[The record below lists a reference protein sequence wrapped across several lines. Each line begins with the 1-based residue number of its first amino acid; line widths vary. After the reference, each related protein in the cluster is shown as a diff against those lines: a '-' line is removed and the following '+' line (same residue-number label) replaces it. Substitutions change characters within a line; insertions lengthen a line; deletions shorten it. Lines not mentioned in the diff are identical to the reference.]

1 MKKLKLLLAFCALL
15 LGWSNASAQ
24 KDVTSQYITNA
35 TLSNGLTG
43 WTVNNFNNPV
53 RGNNTTGYASECWAG
68 NPLSKTSYSMTQTI
82 NLPAGNYQ
90 LVNYSFYRFSW
101 GAADNPNKSLAKLKA
116 GAQEVDIKTL
126 GGITAAGYA
135 NSQAE
140 GANCFDSKMYRNTV
154 DFTVAADNTP
164 VEIGIYGT
172 HDAVASWVI
181 AGMFELIN
189 LDEPA
194 TMDAPFD
201 VTGYITNP
209 GFEYRDLTG
218 WTQSSNGYLGTQ
230 SNNQGFKVGGWY
242 AEKWQK
248 SGALPEGSATQT
260 LTSLPAGYYKLTA
273 NLGGNGTYIDLNGK
287 TASWTADKDYTVGY
301 VLSENEDLTITFGK
315 TAEGTANWIH
325 FDNFRLQFCG
335 DVAEALNTLIAKKTT
350 YNGVIPSA
358 AYSALLTAVNAYD
371 KVYSDIDELLAAMDA
386 VQDLYN
392 EADLL
397 KAPFASFLSLK
408 AAADALK
415 AVENTNPEANSTLS
429 DAISGQVTAVNA
441 ATTAAG
447 INTATATLKT
457 AMITYVGVAD
467 PTSGNRFDLTF
478 MLTNPDLTG
487 LPTWA
492 PADGWAS
499 EEADGNSQVMVND
512 SKTVGDKKYFYEY
525 WSNPAKASGK
535 FALYNAVTL
544 PAGTYTMSCYAFA
557 EDQYTASTVDGVY
570 FYANDTQ
577 GSCVT
582 STVLAEQAISFIN
595 DEEQEVKIGLK
606 TLTGNTRNWMGI
618 GYVELY
624 KEYTDNTTYDIEVTS
639 TNCTVATT
647 VDGNPA
653 TSAKALKTVTL
664 TVTPIDDYAVS
675 SVSASYDDGESH
687 AIDVANP
694 STNVY
699 TFQMPAYEV
708 SVSILCNVDKSALY
722 TAIQNATGARKS
734 ANEGT
739 GVFQIPAA
747 AGTTFGEAITDAQG
761 VYDNAEATVSQV
773 STAVTTLNT
782 AKETYE
788 ATTLNAP
795 DAEKRYN
802 VSIVEAGK
810 AWDGNAITFIA
821 GGRNDQGNYGVKYF
835 APANVNLNQAL
846 KFTPVLG
853 EPNTYKVSAIRVEN
867 GSEQYLTTGST
878 YSGGNNDQI
887 RTTDDLSKAM
897 WIKIE
902 ATSTANQFQ
911 LRNMTANKII
921 ANNNNNDMYTTGNA
935 NFTLAEASQATVTV
949 SAKAGKYGTI
959 IFPFTPDVSEGFDD
973 IAFYSCNSVDG
984 ESVKIDPITGAPQ
997 ANTPYIIKNTN
1008 GENFSKVLS
1017 GWGTAAADSYEDNG
1031 LTGIYT
1037 DASIPEGSYVLQTQ
1051 GGVQN
1056 FYLVDAEEPVTGVPY
1071 RAYFTASTGVKM
1083 FNIVDGRATGV
1094 EAPEVAEAEEEEGVI
1109 YNTSGQVVTKDYKG
1123 IVIKNGKKYYQK

>member
-1 MKKLKLLLAFCALL
+1 MKKIKLLLALCALL
-15 LGWSNASAQ
+15 IGWSNASAQ

-82 NLPAGNYQ
+82 TLPAGNYQ
-90 LVNYSFYRFSW
+90 LVNYSFYRYSW
-101 GAADNPNKSLAKLKA
+101 AAADNPNKSLAKLKA
-116 GAQEVDIKTL
+116 GTQEVDIKTL

-335 DVAEALNTLIAKKTT
+335 DVAEALNTLIAQKTS

-371 KVYSDIDELLAAMDA
+371 KTYSDIDELLAAMDA

-441 ATTAAG
+441 ATTAAD

-675 SVSASYDDGESH
+675 SVSASYNDGELKNL
-687 AIDVANP
+687 DVANP

-802 VSIVEAGK
+802 VILTYAGYEHDGK
-810 AWDGNAITFIA
+810 AITYLANA
-821 GGRNDQGNYGVKYF
+821 RNDMGLYNVQYLAAPNTNYAQAF
-835 APANVNLNQAL
+835 TFTQVN
-846 KFTPVLG
+846 G
-853 EPNTYKVSAIRVEN
+853 NTYKMSQTDVDGNTR
-867 GSEQYLTTGST
+867 YLCTGT
-878 YSGGNNDQI
+878 PYSGEAVSI
-887 RTTDDLSKAM
+887 RTTTDVDDAL
-897 WIKIE
+897 E
-902 ATSTANQFQ
+902 V
-911 LRNMTANKII
+911 KII
-921 ANNNNNDMYTTGNA
+921 ATGTANVFNIYNTEANNYIGSQDAGVYTVNSHI
-935 NFTLAEASQATVTV
+935 NFTIAEASQATVPV
-949 SAKAGKYGTI
+949 KAQAGKYGTI
-959 IFPFTPDVSEGFDD
+959 IFPFIPDVSTGFDD
-973 IAFYSCNSVDG
+973 INFYSCESSADDNAVIEPVD
-984 ESVKIDPITGAPQ
+984 KGALK
-997 ANTPYIIKNTN
+997 ANTPYIIKNTSESN
-1008 GENFSKVLS
+1008 FDENIK
-1017 GWGTAAADSYEDNG
+1017 GWGTAAAISYKVG
-1031 LTGIYT
+1031 YLTGIYT
-1037 DASIPEGSYVLQTQ
+1037 DAEITVGNYVLQTL
-1051 GGVQN
+1051 GGVQS
-1056 FYLVDAEEPVTGVPY
+1056 FYQVRDAALTGVAY
-1071 RAYFTASTGVKM
+1071 RAYLTVPTTSVKM
-1083 FNIVDGRATGV
+1083 FNIVDGTATGV
-1094 EAPEVAEAEEEEGVI
+1094 EAPEVTEAEEEEI
-1109 YNTSGQVVTKDYKG
+1109 LYNTAGVRVGKDYKG
-1123 IVIKNGKKYYQK
+1123 IVINQKGEKRLQK